1 MINSKEI
8 IDKDGFSIPFNL
20 FGASGATAANY
31 GIIWVA
37 DRACEVKK
45 IKFRYT
51 TASSSGT
58 LNVERLRGT
67 EALDAG
73 DEILITDAST
83 SATANTT
90 YEYNFT
96 NFNLNSRI
104 LKENEALALKD
115 GGTLTNLVGL
125 AGTVYLTP
133 LGKGSYS

>member
-1 MINSKEI
+1 MLSSEI
-8 IDKDGFSIPFNL
+8 IDKDGFSISVPL
-20 FGASGATAANY
+20 VGTAGATAGNY
-31 GIIWVA
+31 GIFFIA

-45 IKFRYT
+45 IKLRYN

-58 LNVERLRGT
+58 VNVERLRGT

-73 DEILITDAST
+73 DEILTTDAST

-90 YEYNFT
+90 YEYDYT
-96 NFNLNSRI
+96 NFNLDSRI

-125 AGTVYLTP
+125 CVTVYLTP
-133 LGKGSYS
+133 LGKGSYK